1 MLNLELSNKDI
12 LAKLMATENI
22 TVLHKKVPTAY
33 FDVKSRT
40 LVCPILKDNMSSELY
55 DLFMGHE
62 VGHARNTPTEGW
74 HDAVCE
80 KGMLFKGYL
89 NVIEDCRI
97 EDKIKTKYPGLRRSF
112 YKGYEE
118 LAYDDF
124 FGIKGKDLSKLNLID
139 KINIHFK
146 IGAQARVQFSNE
158 ERPYIVRCNNLK
170 TFDEVM
176 ELATELFDRQKERT
190 DEELESMTQ
199 EQLEDLMEQ
208 LGIDPE
214 DLPESDGE
222 GDTITIQVEGKG
234 GQNPESPLIPEDDN
248 TGKTDSFGGS
258 VDDEE
263 LFGEDADKKAAS
275 KKSDEESDED
285 GKESSVPE
293 PGSKGGKSPEER
305 LADAM
310 NKSETDE
317 TYRENEGRLFKN
329 DSITREPAHYELTN
343 KIKYD
348 NYTVKWKEI
357 DELINKPPSNNYSK
371 TLDRKPIEAYVKRF
385 VDSNKKIVAYMVKE
399 FEMKKA
405 AADYKRGFLSNVFE

>member
-62 VGHARNTPTEGW
+62 VGHARNTPAEGW

-80 KGMLFKGYL
+80 KGSMFKGYL

-118 LAYDDF
+118 LAFDDF

-146 IGAQARVQFSNE
+146 IGSQARVQFSDE
-158 ERPYIVRCNNLK
+158 ERPYIVRCKNLK

-176 ELATELFDRQKERT
+176 ELAIELFDRQKERT
-190 DEELESMTQ
+190 DEEMKSMTQ
-199 EQLEDLMEQ
+199 EELEALMEM
-208 LGIDPE
+208 LEIDPSAE
-214 DLPESDGE
+214 GE
-222 GDTITIQVEGKG
+222 TSGETITIQVEG
-234 GQNPESPLIPEDDN
+234 ED
-248 TGKTDSFGGS
+248 TAEQEGKEIYSGKTDSFGGS

-263 LFGEDADKKAAS
+263 LFGEDADKKAAE
-275 KKSDEESDED
+275 KESDEESDEES
-285 GKESSVPE
+285 KEASEPN
-293 PGSKGGKSPEER
+293 PGSKGGKSPEEQ
-305 LADAM
+305 LADEL

-317 TYRENEGRLFKN
+317 SFRKNEGRLFKS
-329 DSITREPAHYELTN
+329 DYLTREPKHYELTN
-343 KIKYD
+343 KIKYS
-348 NYTVKWKEI
+348 NFTVKWKEI
-357 DELINKPPSNNYSK
+357 DELVN
-371 TLDRKPIEAYVKRF
+371 RKPVNEYRKPLNRDPIQKYVKR
-385 VDSNKKIVAYMVKE
+385 
-399 FEMKKA
+399 
-405 AADYKRGFLSNVFE
+405 R

>member
-12 LAKLMATENI
+12 LAKLIATENI

-62 VGHARNTPTEGW
+62 VGHARNTPADGW

-80 KGMLFKGYL
+80 RGSTFKGYL

-118 LAYDDF
+118 LAFDDF

-170 TFDEVM
+170 SFDEVM
-176 ELATELFDRQKERT
+176 ELAIELFDRQKERT
-190 DEELESMTQ
+190 DEEMKSMTQ
-199 EQLEDLMEQ
+199 EELEALMEM
-208 LGIDPE
+208 LDIDPTDE
-214 DLPESDGE
+214 GE
-222 GDTITIQVEGKG
+222 EHSGDTITIQIESSGETQKG
-234 GQNPESPLIPEDDN
+234 GES
-248 TGKTDSFGGS
+248 DSFGGS

-263 LFGEDADKKAAS
+263 LFGEDADEKAAA
-275 KKSDEESDED
+275 KSNEESDE
-285 GKESSVPE
+285 ENEASEPE
-293 PGSKGGKSPEER
+293 PGS
-305 LADAM
+305 
-310 NKSETDE
+310 
-317 TYRENEGRLFKN
+317 
-329 DSITREPAHYELTN
+329 
-343 KIKYD
+343 
-348 NYTVKWKEI
+348 
-357 DELINKPPSNNYSK
+357 
-371 TLDRKPIEAYVKRF
+371 
-385 VDSNKKIVAYMVKE
+385 
-399 FEMKKA
+399 
-405 AADYKRGFLSNVFE
+405 